1 MFKIPRGA
9 CVASG
14 VSPFPS
20 AYKEA
25 LDKGVIQLY
34 YKGILRRDTGAIPK
48 ITGAAASNKALSAG
62 E

>member
-34 YKGILRRDTGAIPK
+34 YKGILRRDAGAIPK
-48 ITGAAASNKALSAG
+48 KDQRRS
-62 E
+62 